1 MKKNIDNY
9 LKSYFL
15 ILFFFAIFFL
25 YIKHNVG
32 NDSTISEW
40 LINYTGGFT
49 KRGLIG
55 QISIYFSNLFS
66 LNLRDSILIFQ
77 IFIVGSYFICLY
89 FFLKNI
95 LFDRILLLAVFT
107 PIFILFPIAEIEV
120 LARKE
125 VFIFIF
131 FLGYVSISKD
141 KSNFQN
147 LYKLIIFPLCIL
159 IWEPIIFFVLFWV
172 FLDIVKS
179 QNEKFNLNFFYKFL
193 FYVPAVLI
201 ALHIVLNPITNQ
213 QHDKMVEFLLLNF
226 NETCYMSCQLL
237 KSKSSIVQQFQGNF
251 GKYSIEIFVRYF
263 LIILF
268 GFAPLFYLLLNS
280 RLKNNN
286 LIIFNNFR
294 NLFFP
299 FLIILSPVLFLFAMG
314 YDWGRWVNI
323 SYVFSIVSYLYL
335 YKNKLLIVSEDNLKK
350 NKIILLNKKI
360 FVIIFIIFCFGWNPK
375 TVMTGD
381 VASKPGYAIPY
392 KALKI
397 LTQK

>member
-95 LFDRILLLAVFT
+95 FFDRILLLAVFT

-213 QHDKMVEFLLLNF
+213 QHDKMVEF
-226 NETCYMSCQLL
+226 
-237 KSKSSIVQQFQGNF
+237 
-251 GKYSIEIFVRYF
+251 
-263 LIILF
+263 
-268 GFAPLFYLLLNS
+268 YL
-280 RLKNNN
+280 
-286 LIIFNNFR
+286 
-294 NLFFP
+294 
-299 FLIILSPVLFLFAMG
+299 
-314 YDWGRWVNI
+314 
-323 SYVFSIVSYLYL
+323 
-335 YKNKLLIVSEDNLKK
+335 
-350 NKIILLNKKI
+350 
-360 FVIIFIIFCFGWNPK
+360 
-375 TVMTGD
+375 
-381 VASKPGYAIPY
+381 
-392 KALKI
+392 
-397 LTQK
+397 

>member
-286 LIIFNNFR
+286 L
-294 NLFFP
+294 
-299 FLIILSPVLFLFAMG
+299 V
-314 YDWGRWVNI
+314 
-323 SYVFSIVSYLYL
+323 
-335 YKNKLLIVSEDNLKK
+335 
-350 NKIILLNKKI
+350 KI
-360 FVIIFIIFCFGWNPK
+360 
-375 TVMTGD
+375 
-381 VASKPGYAIPY
+381 
-392 KALKI
+392 
-397 LTQK
+397 